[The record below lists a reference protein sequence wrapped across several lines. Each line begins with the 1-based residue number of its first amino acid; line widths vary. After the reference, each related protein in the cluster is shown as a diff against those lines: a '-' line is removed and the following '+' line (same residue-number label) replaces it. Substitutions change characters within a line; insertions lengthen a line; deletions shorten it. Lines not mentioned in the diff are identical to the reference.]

1 MWQRGGERTITMFV
15 RSHRRRKDGKDHSY
29 WSLVET
35 VRTAAG
41 PRQRT
46 VCYLGELNSST
57 ETRWRKTIQ
66 VFNAHGADQQLAL
79 FPAGTA
85 PGRDDPHVVEIRLD
99 RVRWTRPRDFGDVWA
114 GWQLWQRLGLA
125 AFCAAALDEHPAE
138 VPWSQIA
145 AILAINRLCAPGSE
159 LAIEA
164 RWYGRTALD
173 DLLGVEGERVNTDR
187 LYRCLD
193 LLLPHKAALEQ
204 HLTQRYGEL
213 FGAQFDV
220 LLYDLTSTY
229 VEGDAAGNAQM
240 RRGYSRDHRPD
251 CKQVVLAL
259 VVSPDGFP
267 LAYEVFDGNR
277 IDVTTLDDILQAV
290 ERKYGQAHRVW
301 VLDRGIVSEKNL
313 ATLRTR
319 HAHYLVGTPR
329 ARLKT
334 FERELLTGDW
344 HQIRDQVEV
353 QLLPSPDGQETFV
366 LCRSTRRRDKEQ
378 AMRRLVQQR
387 LEHALGRL
395 AHQLAAGAVADDAQ
409 LHQRLGRL
417 KERYGA
423 VARSYEITILGRPG
437 QRGLLWQE
445 RPEHRAWH
453 AARAGAYLLRT
464 NLTSTDPAALWT
476 QYVQLTEVEAAFR
489 ALKSELAIRPL
500 WHQKPSRVQAHI
512 LVAFLGYALWITLKH
527 TLKRAGATLSP
538 QHALQRLRGIQS
550 GDILLDTTDSRTLR
564 LRRVS
569 RPDAEQQEL
578 LDQLRLSLPERL
590 GSDAECSADSAS
602 PPSQDQSLGPALS
615 RSMRKLG

>member
-1 MWQRGGERTITMFV
+1 MFV
-15 RSHRRRKDGKDHSY
+15 RSHRRRKDGKDHTY

-35 VRTAAG
+35 VRTTAG

-57 ETRWRKTIQ
+57 EARWRKTIQ

-79 FPAGTA
+79 FPAGAA
-85 PGRDDPHVVEIRLD
+85 PNDPQVVEIRLD

-125 AFCAAALDEHPAE
+125 AFCEAALDGHPAE

-173 DLLGVEGERVNTDR
+173 DILGVEGQRVNTDR

-193 LLLPHKAALEQ
+193 LLLPHKAALEH
-204 HLTQRYGEL
+204 HLAQRYGEL
-213 FGAQFDV
+213 FGAQFEV

-277 IDVTTLDDILQAV
+277 IDVTTLDDLLQAV
-290 ERKYGQAHRVW
+290 ESKYGQAHRVW
-301 VLDRGIVSEKNL
+301 VLDRGLVSEKNL
-313 ATLRTR
+313 ATLRAR

-329 ARLKT
+329 VRLKA
-334 FERELLTGDW
+334 FERQLLAGTW
-344 HQIRDQVEV
+344 HQVRDQVEV

-366 LCRSTRRRDKEQ
+366 LCRSARRRDKEQ

-387 LEHALGRL
+387 LERALGRL
-395 AHQLAAGAVADDAQ
+395 AHQLANGHVADDAH

-423 VARSYEITILGRPG
+423 VVRSYEITVTGSPG

-445 RPEHRAWH
+445 RPEQRAWH

-464 NLTSTDPAALWT
+464 NLTHADPAALWT

-500 WHQKPSRVQAHI
+500 WHQKASRVQAHI
-512 LVAFLGYALWITLKH
+512 LVAFLGYALWIALKH
-527 TLKRAGATLSP
+527 TLKRAGTPLSP
-538 QHALQRLRGIQS
+538 HHTLHRLRGIQS
-550 GDILLDTTDSRTLR
+550 GDLLLDTTDGRTLR

-569 RPDAEQQEL
+569 RPDADQQHL
-578 LDQLRLSLPERL
+578 LDRLRLSLPERL

-602 PPSQDQSLGPALS
+602 HLALNQSLGPVRS
-615 RSMRKLG
+615 RSTRKLG